1 MVQQISV
8 REGVGMV
15 KLLVM
20 KNESRLLAFAFLS
33 AILLVGCAETPPVTE
48 EINFK
53 TVKSQIPAGSS
64 LLYVVRP
71 TAYGGSANLYK
82 MSINGTHVLDM
93 KTGTYFSY
101 LVPAGE
107 VRVNSETVPNI
118 LNFGL
123 ALAFMGKPELTFK
136 TDEKE
141 IYFIDVEVGFSGG
154 PVLSKVESSVGES
167 LVRKS
172 KNVQIQK

>member
-1 MVQQISV
+1 MAQRLSV
-8 REGVGMV
+8 REGIV
-15 KLLVM
+15 KFLIM
-20 KNESRLLAFAFLS
+20 KNGMRSLAFAFLG
-33 AILLVGCAETPPVTE
+33 ATLLVGCAETPPVSE
-48 EINFK
+48 EINFE
-53 TVKSQIPAGSS
+53 TVKSQIPAGNS

-71 TAYGGSANLYK
+71 AAYSGSANLYK
-82 MSINGTHVLDM
+82 MSINGTHVLDL

-107 VRVNSETVPNI
+107 VRVNSETVPSI

-167 LVRKS
+167 LVRKA
-172 KNVQIQK
+172 KKVQVQK